1 MRCDTM
7 KKKGEIDM
15 RRDNKQIVF
24 NFLKMRSGQG
34 LPPTVREIC
43 DETGIKSTSTVHA
56 ILKKLEADGL
66 INRSTQ
72 SSRGISLRGI
82 KKQVQVP
89 LIGRVTAGLPIL
101 AVENFEE
108 YIPFS
113 GDISTND
120 QLFALHVVGESMKN
134 AGILDG
140 DIVVCEKCETA
151 DDGTIIVAL
160 IEDEATVKRLYREG
174 YGFRLQP
181 ENDDFDPIYTA
192 ELKVLGRV
200 VASMRTY

>member
-1 MRCDTM
+1 MG
-7 KKKGEIDM
+7 K
-15 RRDNKQIVF
+15 DNKQRVF
-24 NFLKMRSGQG
+24 EFLKMRSGEG

-43 DETGIKSTSTVHA
+43 EETGIKSTSTVHA
-56 ILKKLEADGL
+56 ILKKLENDGL

-72 SSRGISLRGI
+72 SSRGITLCGA
-82 KKQVQVP
+82 KKHYQVP
-89 LIGRVTAGLPIL
+89 LLGRVTAGLPIL

-108 YIPFS
+108 YISFS
-113 GDISTND
+113 GDFESYD

-151 DDGTIIVAL
+151 PDGAIVVAL

-181 ENDDFDPIYTA
+181 ENDAFDPIYTA
-192 ELKVLGRV
+192 DLRVLGRV